1 MEQNEQKRPRIVVM
15 GSYVTDLMGRAQR
28 IPVAGETVKGDLFK
42 TGPGGKGGNQA
53 VAAARAGGSVAMITK
68 LGADVFG
75 DLALQN
81 FDNEGIDR
89 RFAIRTEA
97 YPTGA
102 ALIMVSKETGQN
114 SIVVIPGACENLTA
128 EEVEA
133 AMRALLPADILM
145 LQLETNLEALE
156 ESLRMASESGLKV
169 MLNPAPAQEI
179 PQGFYKMIDYLTPN
193 ETEASTLSGIE
204 VVSIERAKQAA
215 SVLQNKGAKNVVI
228 TLGEKGALAL
238 DDEGQFYEVPAF
250 KVEAVDTTGAGDA
263 FNGAFALALAE
274 HKRLVDAIVFANA
287 AAAISVTRIGT
298 APSMAYREEIEKFL
312 FENSAK

>member
-1 MEQNEQKRPRIVVM
+1 MRVCWDKPEAELCEILIRRLGGVEMEQNEQKRPRIVVM

-193 ETEASTLSGIE
+193 ER
-204 VVSIERAKQAA
+204 SI
-215 SVLQNKGAKNVVI
+215 
-228 TLGEKGALAL
+228 
-238 DDEGQFYEVPAF
+238 
-250 KVEAVDTTGAGDA
+250 DA
-263 FNGAFALALAE
+263 FRNRGRFHRAREAGG
-274 HKRLVDAIVFANA
+274 KRASKQRCQKCCDHA
-287 AAAISVTRIGT
+287 RRKG
-298 APSMAYREEIEKFL
+298 
-312 FENSAK
+312 SACAG